1 MFNFTPE
8 QILERFPE
16 FEKQFED
23 YREDLEVL
31 ELIDAMAKTLA
42 ETLKNDQNAQQ
53 KMQRKIGKIRRIQQ
67 AIMQRKYKEIAEK
80 MEQYSLYVEMKMQ
93 GGGYVH

>member
-16 FEKQFED
+16 FEQKIED

-31 ELIDAMAKTLA
+31 ELIDLMAKTL
-42 ETLKNDQNAQQ
+42 EDTLKNDPNAQQ
-53 KMQRKIGKIRRIQQ
+53 KMKRKTGKIRGVQQ
-67 AIMQRKYKEIAEK
+67 AIMLQKYKEIAEK
-80 MEQYSLYVEMKMQ
+80 MEQYSLYVEMKAQ